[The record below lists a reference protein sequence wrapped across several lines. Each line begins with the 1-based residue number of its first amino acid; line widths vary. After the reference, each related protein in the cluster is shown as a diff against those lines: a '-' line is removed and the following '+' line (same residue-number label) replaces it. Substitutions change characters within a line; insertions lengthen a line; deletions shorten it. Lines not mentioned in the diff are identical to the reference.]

1 MKKQLK
7 QALKNF
13 DNFLKN
19 DEAIVTDWND
29 YYGFVELQSKNP
41 QDTLD
46 ALYSVKDIEC
56 VVKAAYVEE
65 GNYIRIVL
73 TDAACDNI
81 GAV

>member
-1 MKKQLK
+1 MKRELK

-19 DEAIVTDWND
+19 DSSVVTDWSD

-46 ALYSVKDIEC
+46 ALNSVKGIEL
-56 VVKAAYVEE
+56 VVKTAFIEDKD
-65 GNYIRIVL
+65 YIKICL

-81 GAV
+81 GAI

>member
-1 MKKQLK
+1 MKKELK

-29 YYGFVELQSKNP
+29 YCGFVELESEHP

-46 ALYSVKDIEC
+46 ALYSVKGIDL
-56 VVKAAYVEE
+56 VVKAGYREE